1 MRPSRLLDPA
11 DRLRVE
17 ASVFEAEQATAGE
30 IVVVVVRASDAY
42 ASAGWRLG
50 LLLALLGFLGLASFV
65 PAAPPLAL
73 LLAQALGLG
82 LGHGLARLDPVRRRL
97 VSEAVAEARTRER
110 ALRAFAENGLSRTR
124 GRTGVLLFVSLL
136 EHRVLVLADEG
147 VDRVLDP
154 DGSWQ
159 DVVALAVAGL
169 REGRAAEGLVRAL
182 ERLGEI
188 LHAHLPAPA
197 RNPDELPTALVLE
210 D

>member
-1 MRPSRLLDPA
+1 MRPTRLLDPA

-17 ASVFEAEQATAGE
+17 ATVFEAEQETAGE
-30 IVVVVVRASDAY
+30 IVVVVVGASDAY

-50 LLLALLGFLGLASFV
+50 LLLALLAFLGAASFA
-65 PAAPPLAL
+65 PGLPPLAL
-73 LLAQALGLG
+73 LLAQVLGLG
-82 LGHGLARLDPVRRRL
+82 LGHALARLDPVRRRL
-97 VSEAVAEARTRER
+97 VSDAVAETRTRER

-136 EHRVLVLADEG
+136 EHRVLVMADTG

-154 DGSWQ
+154 DDSWQ
-159 DVVALAVAGL
+159 EVVDLAVAGL
-169 REGRAAEGLVRAL
+169 REGHPAEGLVRAL
-182 ERLGEI
+182 ERLGRI
-188 LHAHLPAPA
+188 LHARLPAPS